1 MGVFGIYHFLYIGN
15 FYEGRKMDEKYL
27 DNMVD
32 KHCKIITKLPG
43 EAKSIVIFGIIIGID
58 YDANIMIVSSE
69 NGVGC
74 LNIKTVEAIKPIR
87 KKFREYAN

>member
-1 MGVFGIYHFLYIGN
+1 MGIFGIYHSLWKGN

-27 DNMVD
+27 EKLID
-32 KHCKIITKLPG
+32 KHCKITTKLPG
-43 EAKSIVIFGIIIGID
+43 GTESMVIFGIIIGID
-58 YDANIMIVSSE
+58 YDADIMIVSSE

-74 LNIKTVEAIKPIR
+74 LNIKSVKAIRPTR